1 MSDYIS
7 YGGSIA
13 RQDKTEMSNK
23 YGYELGELPGRVWV
37 DGDPA
42 P

>member
-1 MSDYIS
+1 MSDYIP

-13 RQDKTEMSNK
+13 RQDKKEMSNR
-23 YGYELGELPGRVWV
+23 YACELGELRGGVWV
-37 DGDPA
+37 DREPA

>member
-13 RQDKTEMSNK
+13 RQDKKEMSNR
-23 YGYELGELPGRVWV
+23 YACELGELPGRVWV